1 MSQRSDLEQAGD
13 FLDVEFKKGQ
23 DFFRI
28 KIDDLLFEKSIG
40 SGASAEVYKGSYK
53 EMDVAIKKLRFE
65 VQQVGPTSPIKEFK
79 REVSTLVKVRHPN
92 LVLFVGAC
100 ADKGHVMIVTE
111 YCSGG
116 SLFSL
121 LHEKR
126 SVNLSNKQKFK
137 MALDIAKGMNFL
149 HT

>member
-1 MSQRSDLEQAGD
+1 
-13 FLDVEFKKGQ
+13 
-23 DFFRI
+23 
-28 KIDDLLFEKSIG
+28 
-40 SGASAEVYKGSYK
+40 
-53 EMDVAIKKLRFE
+53 MDVAIKKLRFLVTE
-65 VQQVGPTSPIKEFK
+65 QESSASENPIKEFK
-79 REVSTLVKVRHPN
+79 REVSTLLKVRHPN

-111 YCSGG
+111 YCFGG

-126 SVNLSNKQKFK
+126 SVTLSNKQKFK
-137 MALDIAKGMNFL
+137 IALDIAKGMNYL

>member
-1 MSQRSDLEQAGD
+1 MDE
-13 FLDVEFKKGQ
+13 EFKKGQ

-40 SGASAEVYKGSYK
+40 SGASADVFKGSYK

-79 REVSTLVKVRHPN
+79 REVQTLLKVRHPN

-126 SVNLSNKQKFK
+126 SFNLSNK
-137 MALDIAKGMNFL
+137 
-149 HT
+149 

>member
-1 MSQRSDLEQAGD
+1 
-13 FLDVEFKKGQ
+13 
-23 DFFRI
+23 
-28 KIDDLLFEKSIG
+28 
-40 SGASAEVYKGSYK
+40 VYKGVYK
-53 EMDVAIKKLRFE
+53 EMDVAIKKLRF
-65 VQQVGPTSPIKEFK
+65 QVMDQFGPENPIKEFK

-92 LVLFVGAC
+92 LVLFFGAC
-100 ADKGHVMIVTE
+100 VDKGHVMIVTE

-126 SVNLSNKQKFK
+126 SVHLSNKQKHK
-137 MALDIAKGMNFL
+137 IALDIAKGMNFL

>member
-1 MSQRSDLEQAGD
+1 
-13 FLDVEFKKGQ
+13 V
-23 DFFRI
+23 
-28 KIDDLLFEKSIG
+28 IG

-53 EMDVAIKKLRFE
+53 EMDVAIKKLRFQMNNNSVDNNP
-65 VQQVGPTSPIKEFK
+65 VQEFK
-79 REVSTLVKVRHPN
+79 REVSTLLKVRHPN

-111 YCSGG
+111 YCFGG

-126 SVNLSNKQKFK
+126 ASV
-137 MALDIAKGMNFL
+137 
-149 HT
+149 